1 LDTFHHPTVTA
12 SKKII
17 RAWTMYDWANSAYN
31 LVITST
37 VFPAYFASMTG
48 DENPATQD
56 SVTLLGL
63 TFNNIALYNYSLAL
77 GFLIVALISP
87 MLSAI
92 ADYKQ
97 NKKPFL
103 RFFMLMGSVACALL
117 YFYDQSNLGF
127 GVVCMIVAGI
137 GYWASIV
144 FYNAYLP
151 EIAAIEDRDRISAQ
165 GFSMGYIGSV
175 LLQIISFILILQN
188 NWFGITSGKGSQ
200 ISFLLVG
207 IWWFGFALWP
217 LKMLP
222 NAAIAVPRKSK
233 QLLLKGYQELGKVWH
248 QLKSMQNLKR
258 FLTAFFFYNMGLQTI
273 MFAATLFASS
283 ELAIPTTNLIVSI
296 LIIQLIAIP
305 GAYAIARLSRKI
317 GNIKAI
323 TVCVVI
329 WVIVCFIGYYA
340 PIGDANYFYGLATIV
355 GFVMGGTQSLS
366 RSTYSKLMPET
377 TDTTSFFSFYD
388 VTEKIGIGFG
398 LFTFGFMA
406 SVTGSQR
413 ISVLSLMVFFIIGL
427 LLLIIPTKKQLQQP

>member
-1 LDTFHHPTVTA
+1 
-12 SKKII
+12 
-17 RAWTMYDWANSAYN
+17 MYDWANSAYN

-56 SVTLLGL
+56 SVELLGL
-63 TFNNIALYNYSLAL
+63 HFNNITLYNYSLAIS
-77 GFLIVALISP
+77 FLIVALISP

-97 NKKPFL
+97 NRKPYL
-103 RFFMLMGSVACALL
+103 RFFMLMGSLACALL
-117 YFYDQSNLGF
+117 YFFDKSNLGF
-127 GVVCMIVAGI
+127 GVACMIVAAI

-151 EIAAIEDRDRISAQ
+151 EIAAPEDRDRISAQ

-175 LLQIISFILILQN
+175 LLQIISFILILKN
-188 NWFGITSGKGSQ
+188 DWFGITTVKGSQ

-207 IWWFGFALWP
+207 IWWFVFSLFP

-222 NAAIAVPRKSK
+222 NASVVVQRESK

-248 QLKSMQNLKR
+248 QLKSMKALKR

-305 GAYAIARLSRKI
+305 GAYAIARLSSII
-317 GNIKAI
+317 GNIKSLS
-323 TVCVVI
+323 VCVVI

-340 PIGDANYFYGLATIV
+340 PVGDANYFYILATVV

-377 TDTTSFFSFYD
+377 NDTTSFFSFYD

-398 LFTFGFMA
+398 LFIFGLLA
-406 SVTGSQR
+406 SLTGSQR
-413 ISVLSLMVFFIIGL
+413 ISVLSLMVFFLIGL
-427 LLLIIPTKKQLQQP
+427 LILIIPSKKQIESI

>member
-1 LDTFHHPTVTA
+1 
-12 SKKII
+12 
-17 RAWTMYDWANSAYN
+17 MYDWANSAYN

-56 SVTLLGL
+56 SVKLLGL
-63 TFNNIALYNYSLAL
+63 HFNNITLYNYSLAIS
-77 GFLIVALISP
+77 FLIVALISP

-97 NKKPFL
+97 NRKPYL
-103 RFFMLMGSVACALL
+103 RFFMLMGSLACALL
-117 YFYDQSNLGF
+117 YFFDKSNLGF
-127 GVVCMIVAGI
+127 GVACMIVAAI

-151 EIAAIEDRDRISAQ
+151 EIAAPEDRDRISAQ

-175 LLQIISFILILQN
+175 LLQIISFILILKN
-188 NWFGITSGKGSQ
+188 DWFGITSGKGSQ

-207 IWWFGFALWP
+207 IWWFVFSLFP

-222 NAAIAVPRKSK
+222 NASVVVQRESK

-248 QLKSMQNLKR
+248 QLKSMKALKR

-305 GAYAIARLSRKI
+305 GAYAIAGLSSII
-317 GNIKAI
+317 GNIKSLS
-323 TVCVVI
+323 VCVVI

-340 PIGDANYFYGLATIV
+340 PVGDANYFYILATVV

-377 TDTTSFFSFYD
+377 NDTTSFFSFYD

-398 LFTFGFMA
+398 LFIFGLLA
-406 SVTGSQR
+406 SLTGSQR
-413 ISVLSLMVFFIIGL
+413 ISVLSLMVFFLIGL
-427 LLLIIPTKKQLQQP
+427 LILIIPSKKQIESI

>member
-1 LDTFHHPTVTA
+1 
-12 SKKII
+12 
-17 RAWTMYDWANSAYN
+17 MYDWANSAYN

-56 SVTLLGL
+56 SVELLGIH
-63 TFNNIALYNYSLAL
+63 FNNISLYNYSLAL
-77 GFLIVALISP
+77 SFMVVALISP

-97 NKKPFL
+97 NRKPYL
-103 RFFMLMGSVACALL
+103 RFFMLLGSFSCALL
-117 YFYDQSNLGF
+117 YFYDQTNLGF
-127 GVVCMIVAGI
+127 GVVCMIVAAI

-175 LLQIISFILILQN
+175 LLQIISFILILKN
-188 NWFGITSGKGSQ
+188 DWFGITSGKGSQ

-207 IWWFGFALWP
+207 IWWFVFSILP

-222 NAAIAVPRKSK
+222 NSSANVQPESK
-233 QLLLKGYQELGKVWH
+233 HLLLKGYQELAKVWH
-248 QLKSMQNLKR
+248 QLKSMQALKR

-305 GAYAIARLSRKI
+305 GAYAIAGLSKNI

-340 PIGDANYFYGLATIV
+340 PVGDSNYFYVLATIV
-355 GFVMGGTQSLS
+355 GFVMGGTQALS
-366 RSTYSKLMPET
+366 RSTYSKLMPKT
-377 TDTTSFFSFYD
+377 DDTTSFFSFYD

-398 LFTFGFMA
+398 LFIFGLLA
-406 SVTGSQR
+406 SITGSQR
-413 ISVLSLMVFFIIGL
+413 VSILSLILFFIIGL
-427 LLLIIPTKKQLQQP
+427 ILLIIPTQKQLKQQ

>member
-1 LDTFHHPTVTA
+1 
-12 SKKII
+12 
-17 RAWTMYDWANSAYN
+17 
-31 LVITST
+31 
-37 VFPAYFASMTG
+37 
-48 DENPATQD
+48 
-56 SVTLLGL
+56 
-63 TFNNIALYNYSLAL
+63 
-77 GFLIVALISP
+77 
-87 MLSAI
+87 
-92 ADYKQ
+92 
-97 NKKPFL
+97 
-103 RFFMLMGSVACALL
+103 
-117 YFYDQSNLGF
+117 
-127 GVVCMIVAGI
+127 MIVAAI

-151 EIAAIEDRDRISAQ
+151 EIAAPEDRDRISAQ

-175 LLQIISFILILQN
+175 LLQIISFILILKN
-188 NWFGITSGKGSQ
+188 DWFGITTGKGSQ

-207 IWWFGFALWP
+207 IWWFVFSLFP

-222 NAAIAVPRKSK
+222 NASVVVQRESK

-248 QLKSMQNLKR
+248 QLKSMKALKR

-305 GAYAIARLSRKI
+305 GAYAIARLSSII
-317 GNIKAI
+317 GNIKSLS
-323 TVCVVI
+323 VCVVI

-340 PIGDANYFYGLATIV
+340 PVGDANYFYILATVV

-377 TDTTSFFSFYD
+377 NDTTSFFSFYD

-398 LFTFGFMA
+398 LFIFGLLA
-406 SVTGSQR
+406 SLTGSQR
-413 ISVLSLMVFFIIGL
+413 ISVLSLMVFFLIGL
-427 LLLIIPTKKQLQQP
+427 LILIIPSKKQIESI

>member
-1 LDTFHHPTVTA
+1 
-12 SKKII
+12 
-17 RAWTMYDWANSAYN
+17 MYDWANSAYN

-56 SVTLLGL
+56 SVELLGL
-63 TFNNIALYNYSLAL
+63 HFNNITLYNYSLAL

-97 NKKPFL
+97 NRKPYL
-103 RFFMLMGSVACALL
+103 RFFMLMGSIACALL
-117 YFYDQSNLGF
+117 YFFDKSNLGF
-127 GVVCMIVAGI
+127 GVACMIVAAI

-151 EIAAIEDRDRISAQ
+151 EIAAPEDRDRISAQ

-175 LLQIISFILILQN
+175 LLQIISFILILKN
-188 NWFGITSGKGSQ
+188 DWFGITSGKGSQ

-207 IWWFGFALWP
+207 IWWFVFSLFP

-222 NAAIAVPRKSK
+222 NASVVVQRESK

-248 QLKSMQNLKR
+248 QMKSMKALKR

-305 GAYAIARLSRKI
+305 GAYAIARLSSII
-317 GNIKAI
+317 GNIKSLS
-323 TVCVVI
+323 VCVVI

-340 PIGDANYFYGLATIV
+340 PVGDANYFYILATVV

-377 TDTTSFFSFYD
+377 NDTTSFFSFYD

-398 LFTFGFMA
+398 LFIFGLLA
-406 SVTGSQR
+406 SLTGSQR
-413 ISVLSLMVFFIIGL
+413 ISVLSLMVFFLIGL
-427 LLLIIPTKKQLQQP
+427 LILIIPSKKQIESI

>member
-1 LDTFHHPTVTA
+1 
-12 SKKII
+12 
-17 RAWTMYDWANSAYN
+17 MYDWANSAYN

-56 SVTLLGL
+56 TVELLGFH
-63 TFNNIALYNYSLAL
+63 FNNITLYNYSLAL

-97 NKKPFL
+97 NRKPYL
-103 RFFMLMGSVACALL
+103 RFFMLMGSIACALL
-117 YFYDQSNLGF
+117 YFFDKTNLGF
-127 GVVCMIVAGI
+127 GVVCMIIAAI

-151 EIAAIEDRDRISAQ
+151 EIAAPEDRDRISAQ

-175 LLQIISFILILQN
+175 LLQIISFILILKN
-188 NWFGITSGKGSQ
+188 DWFGITTGKGSQ

-207 IWWFGFALWP
+207 IWWFVFSLFP

-222 NAAIAVPRKSK
+222 NASVMVERESK

-248 QLKSMQNLKR
+248 QLKSMKALKR

-305 GAYAIARLSRKI
+305 GAYAIARLSSII
-317 GNIKAI
+317 GNSKAI
-323 TVCVVI
+323 AVCVVI

-340 PIGDANYFYGLATIV
+340 PVGDANYFYILATVV

-377 TDTTSFFSFYD
+377 NDTTSFFSFYD

-398 LFTFGFMA
+398 LFIFGLLA
-406 SVTGSQR
+406 TLTGSQR
-413 ISVLSLMVFFIIGL
+413 ISVLSLMVFFLIGL
-427 LLLIIPTKKQLQQP
+427 LFLIIPSKKQIESI